1 MKAILEDLSAD
12 NHINSF
18 RINQYT
24 TSNFEYKWHYHPEFE
39 LTLIESGVGDRF
51 IGDSFESFQ
60 KGDLVLIGP
69 DLPHTWMSDKV
80 KSVVSAAV
88 VIQFSN
94 HFIERFLELNE
105 FNKLKNTLEK
115 STQGLYFPSPPLEII
130 SKMETIN
137 QKEGISRICV
147 LLEIFEIL
155 AELPYQVLASPF
167 FQPIK
172 NEENELRINTVC
184 QYMLKN
190 SSTNI
195 SLKSVAELIH
205 LSESAFCKFFKK
217 MTGKTYSDY
226 LNEIRIGKACT
237 LLTSSDK
244 TIAEI
249 GFQTGF
255 ESITYFNRIFLRK
268 KKRTPSEFRKMSR
281 NNHDK
286 SA

>member
-24 TSNFEYKWHYHPEFE
+24 TSSFEYKWHYHPEFE

-69 DLPHTWMSDKV
+69 DLPHTWMSDKE
-80 KSVVSAAV
+80 KNVVSAAV

-94 HFIERFLELNE
+94 HFIERFLVLNE
-105 FNKLKNTLEK
+105 FIKLKKILEM

-137 QKEGISRICV
+137 QKEGIARISI
-147 LLEIFEIL
+147 LLEIFTIL
-155 AELPYQVLASPF
+155 TELPYEVLASPF

-190 SSTNI
+190 SSTDI

-268 KKRTPSEFRKMSR
+268 KKRTPNEFRKMSR

>member
-1 MKAILEDLSAD
+1 MKAILEDLSIDA
-12 NHINSF
+12 HSRAF
-18 RINQYT
+18 RAYRYSVT
-24 TSNFEYKWHYHPEFE
+24 NFEFKWHYHPEFE
-39 LTLIESGVGDRF
+39 LTLITDGVGDR
-51 IGDSFESFQ
+51 IVGDSFEEFRT
-60 KGDLVLIGP
+60 GDLVLLGSE
-69 DLPHTWMSDKV
+69 LPHTWVNKKEPDKY
-80 KSVVSAAV
+80 SSAV

-94 HFIERFLELNE
+94 QFVRRVVDLNE
-105 FNKLKNTLEK
+105 FRTVRDLLKK
-115 STQGLYFPSPPLEII
+115 SAQGLHFPQPSEEILHKILKI
-130 SKMETIN
+130 SETDGV
-137 QKEGISRICV
+137 QRIT
-147 LLEIFEIL
+147 LFFEIL
-155 AELPYQVLASPF
+155 DMLSKLSYRALASPF

-172 NEENELRINTVC
+172 NQENELRINVVC
-184 QYMLKN
+184 EYILKN
-190 SSTNI
+190 SSTDI

-281 NNHDK
+281 NNYDK

>member
-12 NHINSF
+12 KYINSF
-18 RINQYT
+18 IVNQYT
-24 TSNFEYKWHYHPEFE
+24 TSNFEYRWHYHPEFE

-69 DLPHTWMSDKV
+69 DLPHTWMSDKE
-80 KSVVSAAV
+80 KNVVSAAV
-88 VIQFSN
+88 VIQFTN
-94 HFIERFLELNE
+94 HFIERFLTLNE
-105 FNKLKNTLEK
+105 FSKFKNMLAM
-115 STQGLYFPSPPLEII
+115 SGQGLYFPNPPFEII

-137 QKEGISRICV
+137 QKEGIVRINS
-147 LLEIFEIL
+147 LLEIFDIL
-155 AELPYQVLASPF
+155 TELPYEVLASPF

-172 NEENELRINTVC
+172 NEENGLRINTVC

-190 SSTNI
+190 SSADI
-195 SLKSVAELIH
+195 SLKNVAELIH

-226 LNEIRIGKACT
+226 LNEIRIGKACS
-237 LLTSSDK
+237 LLTASDK

-255 ESITYFNRIFLRK
+255 ESITYFNRVFLRK
-268 KKRTPSEFRKMSR
+268 KKRTPNEFRKMSR
-281 NNHDK
+281 NNLDK
-286 SA
+286 NT